1 MGSKGFN
8 TVRVGKNW
16 KRRLMADIQSQRGNR
31 QLRRAVITLSIFFAA
46 FCAFLPLAA
55 RQQGTTSTPS
65 SSPKTANDPQWKPA
79 GPSPDGGPSSDTAQ
93 GTSLGAP
100 TIPIADIVQKFA
112 AKEAEFKIER
122 DNFTYTQTF
131 IIQTLDDSNRVDGE
145 YRTTSDIVFD
155 ERGKRVE
162 RVTNAPTP
170 TLERISLSQED
181 LNDLE
186 NLYPFVLT
194 SEDVGKYDIKY
205 VDHVQLDELTTYVF
219 DVAPKTL
226 EKNQRYFQGRIWVDD
241 KDFQIVK
248 TFGKPVYA
256 KNRSNQDQAFPR
268 FETFREN
275 IEGKYWFPTYTR
287 ANENLRFK
295 NADDVHIRLTVRY
308 ENYKR
313 FGVTVKIGTPVKAAE
328 PEKK

>member
-1 MGSKGFN
+1 MG
-8 TVRVGKNW
+8 V
-16 KRRLMADIQSQRGNR
+16 
-31 QLRRAVITLSIFFAA
+31 
-46 FCAFLPLAA
+46 PLAA
-55 RQQGTTSTPS
+55 QQQGPTG
-65 SSPKTANDPQWKPA
+65 AA
-79 GPSPDGGPSSDTAQ
+79 AQ
-93 GTSLGAP
+93 DASLGP
-100 TIPIADIVQKFA
+100 PSIPVEEIIQKFA

-131 IIQTLDDSNRVDGE
+131 VMQTLDDSNRVDGE
-145 YRTTSDIVFD
+145 YRITSDIVFD

-162 RVTNAPTP
+162 HVTNAPTP
-170 TLERISLSQED
+170 TLERLTLTKED
-181 LNDLE
+181 LSDLE

-194 SEDVGKYDIKY
+194 TEDVGKYDIKY

-256 KNRSNQDQAFPR
+256 KSRSTQDQAFPR

-287 ANENLRFK
+287 ANEALRFK
-295 NADDVHIRLTVRY
+295 TGDDVHIRLTVRY
-308 ENYKR
+308 ENYQR
-313 FGVTVKIGTPVKAAE
+313 FGVTVKIGAPTKAPD

>member
-1 MGSKGFN
+1 MATIYIECGGE
-8 TVRVGKNW
+8 VG
-16 KRRLMADIQSQRGNR
+16 R
-31 QLRRAVITLSIFFAA
+31 RRAAIILVTCLAA
-46 FCAFLPLAA
+46 FCALIPLAA
-55 RQQGTTSTPS
+55 QQQGPTGAPS
-65 SSPKTANDPQWKPA
+65 AAPKTASGTADAAPQGSTL
-79 GPSPDGGPSSDTAQ
+79 GP
-93 GTSLGAP
+93 P
-100 TIPIADIVQKFA
+100 TVPVEEIVRQFA

-122 DNFTYTQTF
+122 DNFAYTQTF
-131 IIQTLDDSNRVDGE
+131 VIQTLDDSNRVDGE
-145 YRTTSDIVFD
+145 YRTTSDIIFD
-155 ERGKRVE
+155 DRGKRVE
-162 RVTNAPTP
+162 KVTYAPAS

-186 NLYPFVLT
+186 NLYPFALT
-194 SEDVGKYDIKY
+194 TEDVAKYDIKY
-205 VDHVQLDELTTYVF
+205 VDHVQLDELTTYMF

-287 ANENLRFK
+287 ANEMLRFK
-295 NADDVHIRLTVRY
+295 QGNDVHIRLTVRY
-308 ENYKR
+308 ANYKR
-313 FGVTVKIGTPVKAAE
+313 FGVTVKIGAPLKTADPG
-328 PEKK
+328 KK

>member
-1 MGSKGFN
+1 
-8 TVRVGKNW
+8 
-16 KRRLMADIQSQRGNR
+16 MADMQLQHAQALRGPAIV
-31 QLRRAVITLSIFFAA
+31 LALASYFTLVAAV
-46 FCAFLPLAA
+46 
-55 RQQGTTSTPS
+55 
-65 SSPKTANDPQWKPA
+65 SPA
-79 GPSPDGGPSSDTAQ
+79 SAQ
-93 GTSLGAP
+93 GSHDRKAPMENQMPTDSIDTGAQETKLGP
-100 TIPIADIVQKFA
+100 PSMPVEQIIQQFA

-131 IIQTLDDSNRVDGE
+131 VMQTLDDSNRVDGE
-145 YRTTSDIVFD
+145 YRITSDIVFD

-162 RVTNAPTP
+162 KVTYAPTP
-170 TLERISLSQED
+170 TLERLILTKED
-181 LNDLE
+181 LSDLE

-194 SEDVGKYDIKY
+194 SDDIGKYDVKY

-219 DVAPKTL
+219 DVAPKSL

-256 KNRSNQDQAFPR
+256 KSKSTEGQAFPR

-287 ANENLRFK
+287 ANEVLRFK
-295 NADDVHIRLTVRY
+295 GGDDVHIKLSVRY

-313 FGVTVKIGTPVKAAE
+313 FGVTVRIGEPVKQVE
-328 PEKK
+328 PGQQKK

>member
-1 MGSKGFN
+1 
-8 TVRVGKNW
+8 
-16 KRRLMADIQSQRGNR
+16 MADHQSHPFPNQR
-31 QLRRAVITLSIFFAA
+31 RRPAIFLLLASYLA
-46 FCAFLPLAA
+46 FCVTPPLA
-55 RQQGTTSTPS
+55 G
-65 SSPKTANDPQWKPA
+65 
-79 GPSPDGGPSSDTAQ
+79 AQ
-93 GTSLGAP
+93 GASGNKPPVENKMPQDTIDSSAQETKLGPP
-100 TIPIADIVQKFA
+100 TVPEEQIIKQFA
-112 AKEAEFKIER
+112 AKEAEFRVER

-131 IIQTLDDSNRVDGE
+131 VIQTLDESNRVDGE

-155 ERGKRVE
+155 ERGKRIE
-162 RVTNAPTP
+162 KVTYAPTP
-170 TLERISLSQED
+170 TLERIMLSKED
-181 LNDLE
+181 LSDLE

-194 SEDVGKYDIKY
+194 SDDIGKYDVKY

-256 KNRSNQDQAFPR
+256 KSKSTENQAFPR

-287 ANENLRFK
+287 ANEMLRFK
-295 NADDVHIRLTVRY
+295 GGEDVHIRLTVRY

-313 FGVTVKIGTPVKAAE
+313 FGVTVRIGAPVKQVE
-328 PEKK
+328 PNQEKK

>member
-1 MGSKGFN
+1 
-8 TVRVGKNW
+8 
-16 KRRLMADIQSQRGNR
+16 MADMHLHRVQKTQRP
-31 QLRRAVITLSIFFAA
+31 AIFLILFSC
-46 FCAFLPLAA
+46 FTILAA
-55 RQQGTTSTPS
+55 APRAS
-65 SSPKTANDPQWKPA
+65 
-79 GPSPDGGPSSDTAQ
+79 AQ
-93 GTSLGAP
+93 GSNDRKAPVENKMPQDSIDTSAQETTLGP
-100 TIPIADIVQKFA
+100 PSVPVEQIIKQFA

-162 RVTNAPTP
+162 KVTYAPTP

-181 LNDLE
+181 LSDLE

-194 SEDVGKYDIKY
+194 TDDIGKYNVKY

-219 DVAPKTL
+219 DVEPKAL

-256 KNRSNQDQAFPR
+256 KSRSTENQAFPR

-287 ANENLRFK
+287 ANEMLRFK
-295 NADDVHIRLTVRY
+295 GGDDVHIKLSVRY

-313 FGVTVKIGTPVKAAE
+313 FGVTVRIGEPVKQVE
-328 PEKK
+328 PSQQKK